1 MSVVASD
8 IVVYASQNMPQ
19 DDLSTAGGAINSGIR
34 LVFTDIETNSV
45 ISAFSDDNSDSGTL
59 TITGRDSAGIIVSE
73 NIALSGTTTVSGSQV
88 FERILSS
95 RSDTIAIGNIS
106 VSGATEVG
114 TIFPTESGFQRVFYD
129 ATANSTGG
137 SDKTL
142 YEKGFIKNNNTALA
156 LQSATATEVST
167 GLYTIITFGL
177 EKSLN
182 YNESV
187 GNRLNAPT
195 GVTSYG
201 NGPSGVA
208 GNNLTP
214 LDAQGIWL
222 KMELAAGTSSTNSF
236 YRIQVEGTTV

>member
-45 ISAFSDDNSDSGTL
+45 ISAYSDDNSDSGTL
-59 TITGRDSAGIIVSE
+59 TITGRDAAGIIVSE

-95 RSDTIAIGNIS
+95 RSDTVAIGNIS

-137 SDKTL
+137 SDK
-142 YEKGFIKNNNTALA
+142 
-156 LQSATATEVST
+156 
-167 GLYTIITFGL
+167 FGL

-201 NGPSGVA
+201 DGASGVA

-236 YRIQVEGTTV
+236 YRIQVEGTTI